1 MDNCLVSATERG
13 VFLLFLLV
21 FFYFLYFRDN
31 SKGQLG
37 VKTSEVNSDDLIKQ
51 QASAAMTS
59 SVHHFHSPTLVDASF
74 GSSLCIFIA
83 CGGKHSLGISYN
95 SGELYT
101 WGDGGSGQLGDGMDS
116 LLKRRAGNDVPHFNT
131 KPLLVNALNIG
142 NRRVIQFHS
151 VSFCFVLFRSVSFC
165 FILRIVMDIVVG
177 LIEVLFLVLSGFF
190 CGDRWCF
197 VREGKTTVRQC

>member
-1 MDNCLVSATERG
+1 MAKCLLGGKKERLIKVTGVIGGGKVGDFWGSATEG
-13 VFLLFLLV
+13 VFFVAFFWFFLIRH
-21 FFYFLYFRDN
+21 FRDN

-37 VKTSEVNSDDLIKQ
+37 VKSSEVNSDDLIKQ

-116 LLKRRAGNDVPHFNT
+116 LLKRRAGNDVPHFNI

-142 NRRVIQFHS
+142 NRRVIQFY
-151 VSFCFVLFRSVSFC
+151 SVSFC
-165 FILRIVMDIVVG
+165 FILFHS
-177 LIEVLFLVLSGFF
+177 L
-190 CGDRWCF
+190 
-197 VREGKTTVRQC
+197 